1 VESFGRAERYKVG
14 EDCCVLA
21 AADSFVF
28 TSLQL
33 MYYSLTLSHDVKVY
47 VVDLGL
53 RPDQRAWADRQPG
66 LTVINLAA
74 CGPMLFGRAEVMWQT
89 WNKPLYIEACPSQY
103 VLWIDTDCLILDDL
117 RPLFDRIR
125 RGPLFVID
133 PAPPEVVYNQPGL
146 YDVKPVRRRITHS
159 LVNGGVC
166 GFCPARDA
174 KFLGDWKGCIKAARE
189 NHLVRNS
196 LAWWDQGAL
205 NWALEYNDLRENI
218 LYDNRYCTGGD
229 RRERKDVI
237 DLLTNGINWNAAILH
252 FCGRSK
258 PWERWPGVWL
268 VGQTAD
274 DDDLV
279 GYKERLDVFVLSH
292 SDAMLRAS
300 PKRTYL
306 RPVNLDR
313 LDIGR
318 YQENHLAESRIFLS
332 DVPDTGSEYVG
343 FATARWDG
351 KYHPPVSRLGHLGR
365 LPLYP
370 STVYSPDVFGPN
382 WAAHSDQHH
391 PGMYKLLKEMA
402 EVSGLRLEAG
412 PTFYGQNFI
421 CHRSVYDDFIKVWR
435 TLFDHFYQ
443 KYRYDLPFDVGR
455 FERRRAAAYLYERFT
470 CLYFANRTDLKI
482 ALARPSVLR
491 L

>member
-1 VESFGRAERYKVG
+1 
-14 EDCCVLA
+14 
-21 AADSFVF
+21 
-28 TSLQL
+28 
-33 MYYSLTLSHDVKVY
+33 
-47 VVDLGL
+47 
-53 RPDQRAWADRQPG
+53 
-66 LTVINLAA
+66 
-74 CGPMLFGRAEVMWQT
+74 
-89 WNKPLYIEACPSQY
+89 
-103 VLWIDTDCLILDDL
+103 
-117 RPLFDRIR
+117 
-125 RGPLFVID
+125 
-133 PAPPEVVYNQPGL
+133 
-146 YDVKPVRRRITHS
+146 
-159 LVNGGVC
+159 
-166 GFCPARDA
+166 
-174 KFLGDWKGCIKAARE
+174 
-189 NHLVRNS
+189 VRNS

-435 TLFDHFYQ
+435 PSSTTST
-443 KYRYDLPFDVGR
+443 RSTGTTCPSTWAGSRGGV
-455 FERRRAAAYLYERFT
+455 RRRT
-470 CLYFANRTDLKI
+470 CTSGSRACTSLPHRPQDRPRPPVHAQ
-482 ALARPSVLR
+482 ALTSTT
-491 L
+491 